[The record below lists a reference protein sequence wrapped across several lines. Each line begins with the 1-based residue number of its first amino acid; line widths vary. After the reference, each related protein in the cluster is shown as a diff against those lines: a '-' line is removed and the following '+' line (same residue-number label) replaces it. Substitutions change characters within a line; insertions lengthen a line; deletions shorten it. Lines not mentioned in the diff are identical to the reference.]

1 MKRLAIL
8 GASGH
13 GKVIADTAVLLGW
26 SVVFFDDSWPSIT
39 VNSYWPVIGTTNELL
54 DKLANFDGVM
64 VAIGNNS
71 IRLDKSKQLLAANAK
86 LISLIHPSAIVSRY
100 VSISD
105 GSFVGAGAVLQVDCK
120 VGLACIVNTNAVIEH
135 DCSISDGA
143 HVSPSASLAG
153 GVSVGHES
161 WVGISA
167 CVKQLV
173 KIGNNVIVGAGSVVI
188 DDINNQVTVF
198 GNPAKPLVKKLV

>member
-1 MKRLAIL
+1 VKRLAIL

-26 SVVFFDDSWPSIT
+26 SVVFFDDAWPSIT
-39 VNSYWPVIGTTNELL
+39 VNSHWSVIGTTNELL
-54 DKLANFDGVM
+54 HEIASFDGVII
-64 VAIGNNS
+64 AIGNNS
-71 IRLDKSKQLLAANAK
+71 IRLKKFKQLFSTNAK
-86 LISLIHPSAIVSRY
+86 LISLVHPSAIVSQY
-100 VSISD
+100 TSIGL

-135 DCSISDGA
+135 DCSIFDGV

-153 GVSVGHES
+153 GVSVGSES
-161 WVGISA
+161 WIGISA

-173 KIGNNVIVGAGSVVI
+173 KVGSNVIVGAGSVVI
-188 DDINNQVTVF
+188 GDVSNQQIVV
-198 GNPAKPLVKKLV
+198 GSPAKPLITE

>member
-26 SVVFFDDSWPSIT
+26 SVVFFDDSWPDLK
-39 VNSYWPVIGTTNELL
+39 VNSHWPVIGATNDLMHE
-54 DKLANFDGVM
+54 LANFDGVI
-64 VAIGNNS
+64 VAIGDNS
-71 IRLDKSKQLLAANAK
+71 TRLNKSKQLLSTNEK
-86 LISLIHPSAIVSRY
+86 LISLMHPSATVSQY
-100 VSISD
+100 ASIGD

-120 VGLACIVNTNAVIEH
+120 VGLACIVNTNAVVEH
-135 DCSISDGA
+135 DCSISDGV

-153 GVSVGHES
+153 GVSVGSES
-161 WVGISA
+161 WIGISA
-167 CVKQLV
+167 CVRQLV

-188 DDINNQVTVF
+188 GDISNQLTVV
-198 GNPAKPLVKKLV
+198 GSPAKPIVIK